1 MHFEYSIGTLYII
14 SQFLQDSILQGF
26 ILTIFLFAAR
36 KLEDARIYIHRS
48 LISEIFY
55 DHEKWVI

>member
-1 MHFEYSIGTLYII
+1 MAYFHFLKTEIGYLVSLTIHFEYSIGTLYII

-36 KLEDARIYIHRS
+36 KYEN
-48 LISEIFY
+48 
-55 DHEKWVI
+55 